1 MEVLGKM
8 VKQKKSVEGSS
19 NDERVDWKDP
29 KELEAFCRFYV
40 VQVMEGQR
48 KAIGFLSKIGV
59 NEVIWQ
65 LGEMG
70 KVMTW
75 LQIKNK
81 WDHLRKRWKN
91 YNKCLVK
98 ETWLGYDPVTGKFD
112 APDEWWDRKIAIS
125 CDQILV
131 LKHCTV

>member
-1 MEVLGKM
+1 MEG
-8 VKQKKSVEGSS
+8 GS

-48 KAIGFLSKIGV
+48 KATGFLSKIGF

-70 KVMTW
+70 KVVTW

-91 YNKCLVK
+91 YNKCLEK
-98 ETWLGYDPVTGKFD
+98 ETRLGYDPRTGMFD
-112 APDEWWDRKIAIS
+112 TPDEWWNRKIAVS
-125 CDQILV
+125 SDQYIIV
-131 LKHCTV
+131 KHCTV